1 MTNKEII
8 DVISK
13 AEYDE
18 DGLCTNVMYR
28 RKGNPPYSTTV
39 QPTWDFNSY
48 EYRIKPIKRIVD
60 LTKEDLDMRIRN
72 NQTLAIKFKGD
83 VLNWESYDDFGIR
96 VFLFPASSQPIKY
109 SKLKEYQWADGTNC
123 HKEIDE

>member
-1 MTNKEII
+1 MTDQEII

-28 RKGNPPYSTTV
+28 RKGNPSYSNTA

-48 EYRIKPIKRIVD
+48 EYRIKPKKRIVD
-60 LTKEDLDMRIRN
+60 LTKEDLDKRIRN
-72 NQTLAIKFKGD
+72 NQTLAIQYD
-83 VLNWESYDDFGIR
+83 NEILNWESYDKYGI
-96 VFLFPASSQPIKY
+96 VYADSSVRECSWK
-109 SKLKEYQWADGTNC
+109 KLKAYKWADGTNC
-123 HKEIDE
+123 YKEIEE